1 MLYSVLP
8 SSGKSGSLRPRSVLP
23 TFVIVV
29 FLITTSIYHYIGQT
43 ISSIFRLPDARGSII
58 VGTQDLVVAPS
69 AKLKPFAAWLSVV
82 SLRVPLNSSS
92 MGMYK

>member
-1 MLYSVLP
+1 MLFFYINVTLQP
-8 SSGKSGSLRPRSVLP
+8 AYIPPEWRSVGGS
-23 TFVIVV
+23 TNVIVA
-29 FLITTSIYHYIGQT
+29 FLITTSIYRYIGQT

-82 SLRVPLNSSS
+82 SMRVPLNSSS
-92 MGMYK
+92 